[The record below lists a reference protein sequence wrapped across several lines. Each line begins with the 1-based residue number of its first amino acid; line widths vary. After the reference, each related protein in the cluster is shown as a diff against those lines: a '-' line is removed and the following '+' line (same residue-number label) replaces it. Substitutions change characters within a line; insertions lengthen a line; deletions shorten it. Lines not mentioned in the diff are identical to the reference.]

1 VEEAAALSETELL
14 RAQAIRAHTQI
25 SVIKCFRTFMF
36 FKRPPP
42 NQSDRGRLGDLL
54 AGRLRRFVAG
64 VVRATPKP
72 NRGPDHAG
80 AQQRNSH
87 ANRRCWIPRCRDRLH
102 IRWAKPW
109 LPAAKSLKPQLEAY
123 TIGAHMR
130 SGRLALIAGRTHNK
144 RECQ

>member
-1 VEEAAALSETELL
+1 
-14 RAQAIRAHTQI
+14 
-25 SVIKCFRTFMF
+25 MF

-54 AGRLRRFVAG
+54 AGRLRRSVAG

-80 AQQRNSH
+80 AQQGNSH
-87 ANRRCWIPRCRDRLH
+87 ANRRCWIPCCRDRLH

-109 LPAAKSLKPQLEAY
+109 LPPAKSLKPQLEAY
-123 TIGAHMR
+123 TIGTQMR
-130 SGRLALIAGRTHNK
+130 SVPNHPSPRNNATTALVRSDSLAERSGFELAEEPPHQLALSASSS
-144 RECQ
+144 Q